1 MRYGFETLTLHRIHA
16 CYMTGNPASGRV
28 MQKIGM
34 RLEGTLREHVQK
46 WDEFTDLDFYGI
58 LRDEHKAQQGG

>member
-1 MRYGFETLTLHRIHA
+1 
-16 CYMTGNPASGRV
+16 